1 MANSVRYHVN
11 LMNIGSS
18 SSKQAKSDKTVK
30 GGRKVTATKKGK
42 GGKKKQMAKGKPV
55 YSGSV
60 GNPWHGIKP
69 NIRKPKPKE
78 K

>member
-1 MANSVRYHVN
+1 
-11 LMNIGSS
+11 
-18 SSKQAKSDKTVK
+18 
-30 GGRKVTATKKGK
+30 
-42 GGKKKQMAKGKPV
+42 MAKGKPV

-69 NIRKPKPKE
+69 VVRRPKPKG